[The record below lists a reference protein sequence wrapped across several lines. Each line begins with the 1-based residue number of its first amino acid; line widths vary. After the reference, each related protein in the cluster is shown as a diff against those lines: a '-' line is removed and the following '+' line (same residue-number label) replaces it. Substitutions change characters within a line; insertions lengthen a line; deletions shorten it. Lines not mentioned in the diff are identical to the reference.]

1 MTSKYEPNP
10 QYARGQMQAAY
21 QEALN
26 VRGEFS
32 ALLKGFGGIARQA
45 YDNPPNSWDRYVRAY
60 HRLRLAA
67 ERCASLGDD
76 VSIPAQLP
84 ENPEVIKMVKVEA
97 PKENATYKETRGM
110 GKEGKGL
117 PSELLLTENL
127 AWLEGY
133 QPGTTKPNQ

>member
-1 MTSKYEPNP
+1 MSNYPEQNP

-21 QEALN
+21 QEAQN

-67 ERCASLGDD
+67 ERCASIGDD

-97 PKENATYKETRGM
+97 PRENASYRETRGM
-110 GKEGKGL
+110 GKSGEGL
-117 PSELLLTENL
+117 PPQMLLHEATS
-127 AWLEGY
+127 WLEGY
-133 QPGTTKPNQ
+133 VPGVTKAS